1 MPKLVSLN
9 EKGLVLIKFD
19 KNMIPPTNVT
29 TLKNSKYILVD
40 ETTEKEIRDV
50 DEIIED
56 DVKAEEDEKV
66 EDDVKAEEE
75 EKVEDDVEARR
86 LY

>member
-1 MPKLVSLN
+1 
-9 EKGLVLIKFD
+9 
-19 KNMIPPTNVT
+19 MIPPTNVT

-66 EDDVKAEEE
+66 EDDV
-75 EKVEDDVEARR
+75 EARR